1 MTKRTDDKQDR
12 DKTEGEMTEDG
23 TKGNHNKWDIDDLKK
38 ETKTSMEGGSEDGC
52 QERGYEGTI
61 NGEPY
66 MYTDKDNDRVR
77 KMIAKIQEVG
87 DAMTSD
93 RRQKLI
99 TEIKGDGGDGN
110 LPYSQH
116 LRGNMYEAED
126 VGRNVVHK
134 DEGAGQGARYK
145 DGGAGRR
152 RRNKAKEEQKE
163 TSSESSDTKGEQEVN
178 QVIWDQVWPGK
189 RATARKRNVRHKAV
203 KDNKNKCKS
212 SDEDEER
219 FPEGEQEINQITW
232 DKAWPGTRDNQ
243 RWKRVQAQLDKTAKS
258 IVSKI
263 FLKSA

>member
-1 MTKRTDDKQDR
+1 MKVTKRTDDKQDR

-66 MYTDKDNDRVR
+66 MYTDEDNDRVR

-93 RRQKLI
+93 RRQKAI
-99 TEIKGDGGDGN
+99 TEIQGDGGDGN

-134 DEGAGQGARYK
+134 DEGAGQGTRYK
-145 DGGAGRR
+145 DGGVGGGTRPRRSRRHPVRAATQSGSRRSTKSSGTRCGQGRGQQPER
-152 RRNKAKEEQKE
+152 E
-163 TSSESSDTKGEQEVN
+163 TS
-178 QVIWDQVWPGK
+178 
-189 RATARKRNVRHKAV
+189 
-203 KDNKNKCKS
+203 
-212 SDEDEER
+212 
-219 FPEGEQEINQITW
+219 
-232 DKAWPGTRDNQ
+232 GTR
-243 RWKRVQAQLDKTAKS
+243 R
-258 IVSKI
+258 
-263 FLKSA
+263 